1 MEKEIEESYEADLML
16 AKGRYERGVLSP
28 PSYTEHKDE
37 ALKIRRELLVRVRLK
52 KFEVRL
58 LLQCLDVSLL
68 ASQAPAE
75 SSAMPLQ
82 QHDEQRPEDAAV
94 PSLA

>member
-1 MEKEIEESYEADLML
+1 MEREIEESYEADLKL
-16 AKGRYERGVLSP
+16 AQGRRERNVLSP
-28 PSYTEHKDE
+28 DSYTEHKDE

-52 KFEVRL
+52 KFEVRM